1 MPLRLCLF
9 AEAFAYFS
17 HVVLQNPTYMVLSV
31 NDAVCWP
38 NADLFTSGL
47 EWGGERQQSSSQ
59 TQKMIKDQKM

>member
-31 NDAVCWP
+31 NDAVRWP

-47 EWGGERQQSSSQ
+47 E
-59 TQKMIKDQKM
+59 